1 MIGVSGR
8 MFLGDGLLLND
19 GNQETIYINMVAKIF
34 PVFIA
39 GIFLSAILAAIMS
52 TADSQLLVTAS
63 AITEDFTTTRSARTQ
78 REASDVG
85 LPRLRYGGSNYRC
98 SDRNQPEQHHPVRVS
113 YAGAASAL
121 PSVWL
126 VLCSFW

>member
-63 AITEDFTTTRSARTQ
+63 ALTEDFYHNKVHKN
-78 REASDVG
+78 ASEKE
-85 LPRLRYGGSNYRC
+85 LNCGS
-98 SDRNQPEQHHPVRVS
+98 P
-113 YAGAASAL
+113 AAAL
-121 PSVWL
+121 WR
-126 VLCSFW
+126 